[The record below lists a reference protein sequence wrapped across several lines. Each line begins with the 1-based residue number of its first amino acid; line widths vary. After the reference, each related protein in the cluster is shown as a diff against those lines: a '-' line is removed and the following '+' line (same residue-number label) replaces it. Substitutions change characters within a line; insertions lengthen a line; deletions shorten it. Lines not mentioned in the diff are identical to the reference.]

1 MVMPKAPVK
10 DTNSVKFKMS
20 IFFRQTISLE
30 ADESK
35 RLYQHLH
42 YLDLMANTLSY
53 DEADTSEVLE

>member
-1 MVMPKAPVK
+1 MVMPKRPVK
-10 DTNSVKFKMS
+10 DTNSVKLKIS

-42 YLDLMANTLSY
+42 YVDPMANTLSY
-53 DEADTSEVLE
+53 DEADTSEVPE